1 MSQAPPSPKPSPD
14 GPTTAD
20 LIREPPPVRK
30 SVVRC
35 LHELQS
41 PSSPTKPH
49 KLCRTE
55 SGIPALDLGDSVLSM
70 PVDLKG
76 MSVLADPKEFAEAMS
91 QMLEQQHDKDKD
103 PYSSASDEDKDND
116 KDNDKNKNKNPGTT
130 AKGRPPLGSRNPLM
144 RSSHKKSTKSTKS
157 SSDIPFLLTT
167 PPTSRKLET
176 DATPDRKEN
185 LVSIQYGLFPMD
197 D

>member
-14 GPTTAD
+14 GPTTTE
-20 LIREPPPVRK
+20 LLREPPPVRK

-35 LHELQS
+35 LHELQC
-41 PSSPTKPH
+41 PSSPTKPS

-55 SGIPALDLGDSVLSM
+55 SGIPPLDLGDSVLSM

-91 QMLEQQHDKDKD
+91 QILEQQHEKDKD
-103 PYSSASDEDKDND
+103 PYSSASDEDPVD
-116 KDNDKNKNKNPGTT
+116 TT
-130 AKGRPPLGSRNPLM
+130 AKDKDPVGASAKDKNPGRPPLDSRNPLM
-144 RSSHKKSTKSTKS
+144 RSSRKKSTHSN
-157 SSDIPFLLTT
+157 SDIPFLLTT

-176 DATPDRKEN
+176 DATKTPDRKEN
-185 LVSIQYGLFPMD
+185 TVSIQYGLFPMD